1 MVLGGTGRDL
11 GVSRQHWGALG
22 LYYEVLGSTG
32 GALGG
37 PADFKGHLSAASH
50 PSSSLHGFG
59 AGGRGGFFP
68 SLLPGAHPG
77 SPGATKRNS
86 ATPPKK
92 KTKELVPKGRGWFR
106 SGAIVHPQPR
116 CRKVAAAALG
126 PESSKLG
133 FLPLHRGGSD
143 GAGGKH
149 PRCAPP
155 VNWGR

>member
-1 MVLGGTGRDL
+1 M
-11 GVSRQHWGALG
+11 
-22 LYYEVLGSTG
+22 YYEVLGSTG
-32 GALGG
+32 GRHWEDLQILRGTSVLHPTPAAACMDLGLG
-37 PADFKGHLSAASH
+37 AEGDFSH
-50 PSSSLHGFG
+50 PCCLAPTPGHRVLR
-59 AGGRGGFFP
+59 RG
-68 SLLPGAHPG
+68 
-77 SPGATKRNS
+77 TR
-86 ATPPKK
+86 PPPQKK
-92 KTKELVPKGRGWFR
+92 KNKELVPKGRGWFR
-106 SGAIVHPQPR
+106 SGAIVHPQPW